1 MKRIL
6 LVVLL
11 VCITAVAAGCSTQG
25 MPSTDTNPPSG
36 APPTGNAPTSSNSS
50 PAITGVYAQSSG
62 TQTTSGQTY
71 KAESNDQSAVYVT
84 KTGVL
89 TLNGATVTTSGD
101 TSSQDNSSFYG
112 LNAAVL
118 AADGG
123 TVSMD
128 DGTIATTGLGANGAF
143 ATGAGST
150 VALTGTNI
158 TATGD
163 GGHAVMATA
172 GGSMTVRDVSMTTTG
187 KNAGAIATDRGGGTI
202 TATGC
207 AVTTSG
213 QDSPAIYSTGTIA
226 VADSTLLA
234 TGAEAAVIEGAN
246 SITVTNCSLSS
257 RKEDKWGVMIYQSMS
272 GDAEGARGV
281 FTMTGGSL
289 TYGSSTGSLFYVTNT
304 TAVITLDHV
313 TLTTASGRL
322 VEAGAGRWGA
332 SGSNG
337 GTVLLTANAQ
347 ALTGDVS
354 ADALSSVTLT
364 LTNESTLT
372 GAINAAGTAKSAV
385 LALDATSSWIVT
397 ADSALTGLSGCAV
410 SGSTITN
417 IVGNGHTVTYDPA
430 ASPSLGGR
438 TYTLSGGGTLK
449 PAA

>member
-1 MKRIL
+1 
-6 LVVLL
+6 
-11 VCITAVAAGCSTQG
+11 
-25 MPSTDTNPPSG
+25 
-36 APPTGNAPTSSNSS
+36 
-50 PAITGVYAQSSG
+50 
-62 TQTTSGQTY
+62 
-71 KAESNDQSAVYVT
+71 VYVT

-123 TVSMD
+123 TIHMD
-128 DGTIATTGLGANGAF
+128 GGTIATAGLGANGAF

-150 VALTGTNI
+150 VVLTGTSI

-172 GGSMTVRDVSMTTTG
+172 GGSMTVRDVTMTTTG

-213 QDSPAIYSTGTIA
+213 QDSPAIYSTGSIA

-246 SITVTNCSLSS
+246 SIAVTNSSLSS

-272 GDAEGARGV
+272 GDAEGTRGV

-289 TYGSSTGSLFYVTNT
+289 AYSSPTGPLFYVTNT
-304 TAVITLDHV
+304 TAVITLSRV
-313 TLTTASGRL
+313 TLTAASGRL
-322 VEAGAGRWGA
+322 IEAGAGRWGA

-337 GTVLLTANAQ
+337 GTVLLTADAQ

-354 ADALSSVTLT
+354 ADALGSVTLT
-364 LTNESTLT
+364 LTNGSTLT
-372 GAINAAGTAKSAV
+372 GAINAAGTARSAV
-385 LALDATSSWIVT
+385 LALDATSSWTVA
-397 ADSALTGLSGCAV
+397 ADSNLTSLSGCVV

-417 IVGNGHTVTYDPA
+417 IAGNGHTVTYDPA

-438 TYTLSGGGTLK
+438 TYTLNGGGTLK